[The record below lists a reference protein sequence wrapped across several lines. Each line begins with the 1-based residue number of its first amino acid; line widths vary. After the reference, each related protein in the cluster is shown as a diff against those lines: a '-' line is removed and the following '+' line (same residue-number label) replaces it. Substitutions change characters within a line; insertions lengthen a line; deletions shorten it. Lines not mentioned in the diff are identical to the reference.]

1 MSPFNSSSVT
11 AIVKEFNSY
20 DWYGPNLPPTWG
32 QHPDFE
38 KRMNQVFE
46 KHINLLLCQPT
57 CIESYSGT
65 PTKCSC
71 ISRCSKAD
79 LLRNLQ
85 SYAWTHQ
92 SERLQFLSHYISL
105 GFFSSQADIDDGM
118 HCIQTEALPSNYFN
132 PEYKGPKIPNSRE
145 VCTNTYRNLFAI
157 TRSEWSFIKLI
168 ASKNHRLWAWALENL
183 LPPRGLHRLPISDKA
198 VAPQNALPTQNL
210 IRGVAVKA
218 VPPLPRPVWDQ
229 VPIQPMQC
237 LVTGVDYRNRD
248 MIPVNYLTH
257 GMILVTPCGLSSTS
271 WEKNRRSFSL
281 QQLLLV

>member
-1 MSPFNSSSVT
+1 MQLKLPFTMSPFSSSSMI
-11 AIVKEFNSY
+11 AIVQEFNAY

-183 LPPRGLHRLPISDKA
+183 LPPRGLHRLPISDKNSA
-198 VAPQNALPTQNL
+198 CKKYINWVQLTSKESIVSKSSLRQKYRAYC
-210 IRGVAVKA
+210 REMG
-218 VPPLPRPVWDQ
+218 
-229 VPIQPMQC
+229 VPIIQEASGAYHP
-237 LVTGVDYRNRD
+237 
-248 MIPVNYLTH
+248 
-257 GMILVTPCGLSSTS
+257 SSSDDDESYPIVAWSTF
-271 WEKNRRSFSL
+271 RRYWNKHHINSC
-281 QQLLLV
+281 VV